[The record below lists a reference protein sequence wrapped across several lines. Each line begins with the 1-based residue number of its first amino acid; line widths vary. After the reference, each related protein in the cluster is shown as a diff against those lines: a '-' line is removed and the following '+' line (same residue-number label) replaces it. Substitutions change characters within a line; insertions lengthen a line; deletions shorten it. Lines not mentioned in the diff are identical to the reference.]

1 MPRKWR
7 IVNTLVNQHEAR
19 ALLAEQVGNLTLE
32 RVHLSGKITFK
43 ANGKIAISL
52 GNRRLHD

>member
-7 IVNTLVNQHEAR
+7 IVNTFVNQHEAR

-32 RVHLSGKITFK
+32 RVHESGKITFK
-43 ANGKIAISL
+43 ANGKIAILS
-52 GNRRLHD
+52 G